1 MMGWGW
7 GAGFHWLGFIWML
20 LFWGGIIGGAVWVV
34 NGLVQRTRPGTAA
47 REILDERYARGEITR
62 EQYAEMKADLTGRT
76 R

>member
-20 LFWGGIIGGAVWVV
+20 LFWVAIIGGAVWVV
-34 NGLVQRTRPGTAA
+34 NGLTRRARPGAGA
-47 REILDERYARGEITR
+47 LEILDERYARGELSR
-62 EQYAEMKADLTGRT
+62 EQYVAMKADLTGRN